1 MELIMTF
8 IVNGKEH
15 NMEIKTLVAL
25 MAHYRI
31 DPLAVVVEK
40 NGVIV
45 HRENYDATFIEDG
58 DSFEIVRFVGG
69 G

>member
-1 MELIMTF
+1 MTF

-15 NMEIKTLVAL
+15 NMDIKTLIDLLV
-25 MAHYRI
+25 HYSI
-31 DPLAVVVEK
+31 DPLSVVVEK

-45 HRENYDATFIEDG
+45 HRENYDRTSIKDG
-58 DSFEIVRFVGG
+58 DRFEIVRFVGG

>member
-1 MELIMTF
+1 MTF

-15 NMEIKTLVAL
+15 NMEIKTLVDL
-25 MAHYRI
+25 MAHYKI
-31 DPLAVVVEK
+31 DPLSVVVEK

-45 HRENYDATFIEDG
+45 HRENYDGTLIEEG
-58 DSFEIVRFVGG
+58 DRFEIVRFVGG

>member
-1 MELIMTF
+1 MTF

-15 NMEIKTLVAL
+15 NLDINNLIDL
-25 MAHYRI
+25 LAHYSI
-31 DPLAVVVEK
+31 DPLSVVVEK

-45 HRENYDATFIEDG
+45 HRENYDRTSIEDG
-58 DSFEIVRFVGG
+58 DRFEIVRFVGG